1 MKIEERKLREEEEK
15 NRKVIER
22 ERKIKEIQ
30 ESTDPSMDEMGVS
43 TIMIPFGDGTPRI
56 GTREIKMS
64 KREALLSELGEGL
77 GQYEKFS
84 KWKSNKQIED
94 ERKIEEER
102 KLRVEEE
109 KNRKEIER
117 ARKIKEIQESTDP
130 NMYEMGVSI
139 IRVPLGDGTPRM
151 VTREIKMSKREAL
164 LSELGEGLG
173 QYEKFSKWK
182 SDKEI
187 EDERKI
193 EAGKGKQS

>member
-84 KWKSNKQIED
+84 KWKPGKE
-94 ERKIEEER
+94 IEERIRREE
-102 KLRVEEE
+102 EEE
-109 KNRKEIER
+109 KETK
-117 ARKIKEIQESTDP
+117 
-130 NMYEMGVSI
+130 
-139 IRVPLGDGTPRM
+139 
-151 VTREIKMSKREAL
+151 
-164 LSELGEGLG
+164 
-173 QYEKFSKWK
+173 
-182 SDKEI
+182 I
-187 EDERKI
+187 EDKQKENTKKSSKI
-193 EAGKGKQS
+193 TFKSIKDAIKNKLRIR